1 MLTGKTLF
9 SFTLLLLLCIPFGFN
24 ADKYD
29 KIYYI
34 SLGDSY
40 AVGDRPLPGNNTT
53 PAYSYANALYDLL
66 KGKHQNLELL
76 KLGISGISSDGL
88 INKELNNA
96 TDFMKSHIGSIMLIT
111 ITIGTNDFH
120 KCFKNSLNHLMKI
133 LNNIVIP
140 QLKEAGGENVQYM
153 ASTYY
158 LLPSLDDS
166 LIDVYSKNGFKVVD
180 LRTIITNDTMCNYT
194 YWCTNRDRHPNHEG
208 HRVIGEH
215 FYEILGGSLK

>member
-1 MLTGKTLF
+1 KEKM
-9 SFTLLLLLCIPFGFN
+9 FGSTDH
-24 ADKYD
+24 DKYD

-40 AVGDRPLPGNNTT
+40 AVG
-53 PAYSYANALYDLL
+53 A
-66 KGKHQNLELL
+66 KHQNLELL

-88 INKELNNA
+88 INRELNNA

-120 KCFKNSLNHLMKI
+120 ECKSETDQCFKNSLNHLMDN

-208 HRVIGEH
+208 HRAIGEH
-215 FYEILGGSLK
+215 FFEILGENLK